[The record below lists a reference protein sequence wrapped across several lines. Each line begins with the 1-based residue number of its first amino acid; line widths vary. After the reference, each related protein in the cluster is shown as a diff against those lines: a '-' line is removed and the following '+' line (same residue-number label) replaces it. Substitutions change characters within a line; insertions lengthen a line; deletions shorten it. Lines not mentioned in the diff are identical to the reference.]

1 MGRKKSIT
9 SGRLLP
15 KVKDMRTIKVDGLQG
30 PVSINLTVD
39 KVRMI
44 IKKVGERNGNS
55 EK

>member
-1 MGRKKSIT
+1 
-9 SGRLLP
+9 
-15 KVKDMRTIKVDGLQG
+15 MRTIKVDGLQG